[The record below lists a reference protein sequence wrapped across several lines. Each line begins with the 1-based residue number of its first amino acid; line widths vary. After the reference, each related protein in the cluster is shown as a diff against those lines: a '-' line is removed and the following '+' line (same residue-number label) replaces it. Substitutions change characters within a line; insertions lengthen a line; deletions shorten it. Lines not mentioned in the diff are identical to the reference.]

1 MGKYD
6 FIKQGNLLYWHDPD
20 NGLSDG
26 AYQVISAQE
35 KVEDDS
41 VILIASDS
49 SQAEVSASELSPIR
63 TGRNRKEDF
72 QRWKG
77 ILILKLLCANIT
89 AGRFNWR
96 KYCTPQPYCGRE
108 ICVTPLHC
116 SYGQIGYTVHFPY
129 TDMPQVE
136 YDWEMNKLT
145 IGKENWESYLQ
156 N

>member
-1 MGKYD
+1 MKYD
-6 FIKQGNLLYWHDPD
+6 FIKQGNLLYWRDPD

-26 AYQVISAQE
+26 AYQVISAPE

-41 VILIASDS
+41 VILIASGS
-49 SQAEVSASELSPIR
+49 SEAEVSASELSPIR

-108 ICVTPLHC
+108 ICVTQLHC
-116 SYGQIGYTVHFPY
+116 SFGQIGYTVHFPY

-136 YDWEMNKLT
+136 YDWEMDKLT